1 MDTMAGLLIDF
12 EMLLS
17 ELRNTSNAQQKRVI
31 RRELRKL
38 IRRAEQFIR
47 EFEEQVLRVR
57 VELEILC
64 PSVRR
69 SKSKVRTRGK
79 H

>member
-1 MDTMAGLLIDF
+1 MAGLLIDF

-38 IRRAEQFIR
+38 IRRAEEFIR
-47 EFEEQVLRVR
+47 EFGEKLLRVR
-57 VELEILC
+57 VEMEILC

-69 SKSKVRTRGK
+69 SKGKVRTRGK